1 MIKKADIVLLIVI
14 IAVSL
19 TLCFI
24 PFSETKGDTLKIS
37 INNEE
42 YMTVSLNEDR
52 QIKLPENTVIIENG
66 CAFVKSSHCP
76 DKVCINQGK
85 ISKKGETII
94 CLPAKAVLEV
104 E

>member
-14 IAVSL
+14 IVLSL
-19 TLCFI
+19 TLFFI
-24 PFSETKGDTLKIS
+24 PFSKTEGSTLKIS

-42 YMTVSLNEDR
+42 YMRVPLNENR
-52 QIKLPENTVIIENG
+52 QIELPENTVIIENG
-66 CAFVKSSHCP
+66 SAYVVSSKCP

-85 ISKKGETII
+85 INKEGQTII

>member
-66 CAFVKSSHCP
+66 YAYVSSSHCP

-85 ISKKGETII
+85 IGKKGETII